1 MCEFAKMCKF
11 LWSYYII
18 RYSTVLVCLARGKML
33 KQLFSV
39 KLNSVHPQQEARFEI
54 LIVFLIPLSSSKEWV
69 ARAIC
74 KQHFSVM

>member
-1 MCEFAKMCKF
+1 
-11 LWSYYII
+11 
-18 RYSTVLVCLARGKML
+18 ML

-54 LIVFLIPLSSSKEWV
+54 LIAFLIPLSSSKEWV